1 MKPTEQIKN
10 ARGEIKVKRVSFS
23 PGGEDGKT
31 PSLVFL
37 PQPCINRQREN
48 EEESQHTRTDLEN
61 LAFIT
66 ADDLLKVAKSIGPL
80 FGDSLTEHVA
90 AWQDAAGIAKA
101 AILIQAVANGNKSPM
116 QLNGGRAGAEAPP
129 PLVVKST
136 IKDTR
141 SRRKFSVF
149 ALSQLLTSS
158 EADAYRSHLP
168 HMPWSQRFQDKQ
180 EVDYSLVTID
190 NEEDGEYL
198 TITLISFK
206 KEVSPADFSAILQTL
221 YKIDQNKSD
230 KLAGNTSTNEIS
242 PLLEEGRLLVEFSPI
257 DSNDEHALARL
268 VQVIASV
275 HLQNVRVDV
284 FRSAEGDDFL
294 RFDTRLSYLWY
305 RFAKGLGNVKIGYCQ
320 QCGSPFSLSGHRGI
334 ARRFCSQACK
344 TQAKNN
350 RTRVARDTARK
361 LFLEGESVEAIAAVA
376 YPTRSARFGAKQ
388 VRKDLSTWTALKH
401 RVKDIDSEEG
411 RMLLERTI
419 REGLWETTNA
429 RKRKTVNSAS
439 KEKTNE

>member
-1 MKPTEQIKN
+1 
-10 ARGEIKVKRVSFS
+10 
-23 PGGEDGKT
+23 
-31 PSLVFL
+31 
-37 PQPCINRQREN
+37 
-48 EEESQHTRTDLEN
+48 
-61 LAFIT
+61 
-66 ADDLLKVAKSIGPL
+66 
-80 FGDSLTEHVA
+80 
-90 AWQDAAGIAKA
+90 
-101 AILIQAVANGNKSPM
+101 
-116 QLNGGRAGAEAPP
+116 
-129 PLVVKST
+129 
-136 IKDTR
+136 
-141 SRRKFSVF
+141 
-149 ALSQLLTSS
+149 
-158 EADAYRSHLP
+158 
-168 HMPWSQRFQDKQ
+168 MPWSQRFQDKQ
-180 EVDYSLVTID
+180 EVDYSLVTIE
-190 NEEDGEYL
+190 NEDDGEYL

-230 KLAGNTSTNEIS
+230 KLAGNTNTNDIS

-350 RTRVARDTARK
+350 RTRLARDKARR
-361 LFLEGESVEAIAAVA
+361 LFIEGESVETIAAVA

-401 RVKDIDSEEG
+401 RVKDTDSEEG

-419 REGLWETTNA
+419 KEGLWETTNSQ
-429 RKRKTVNSAS
+429 KRKTAKSAS